1 MFGLAPNFPVEFG
14 RLVFV
19 LKLEV
24 KKSHKIRAV
33 SRAQWD
39 VLAKDK
45 MTISGM
51 TGKRERE
58 SSLTAVGRPFGPWCV
73 LEPQTLGLGRA
84 AYHFQLIM
92 GYKNSSPCTVP
103 CT

>member
-33 SRAQWD
+33 SQAQWD

-51 TGKRERE
+51 TGQRQRALWQLWAGL
-58 SSLTAVGRPFGPWCV
+58 SDGGLFLNHSLW
-73 LEPQTLGLGRA
+73 GLAGL
-84 AYHFQLIM
+84 HTTS
-92 GYKNSSPCTVP
+92 N
-103 CT
+103 